1 MVLEHLVVEDG
12 EVEGEAKLDGVASGQ
27 IDLVGILVR
36 LLGLGLHVLE
46 DSVLGVLGN
55 VAVVVADHLDEE
67 GLGLVA
73 AVWHRNHFV
82 VDHRNDLF
90 AVLLKLLFNGL
101 LVDEK
106 CLIEL
111 LVLGVLLNGGDC
123 AASSAFAADKVFESH
138 GKKVSLIGVDITMS
152 LLKDILEEINHIL
165 EALSLLSDTG
175 KENLLF
181 DLVIIGH
188 SCSLKKFEI

>member
-1 MVLEHLVVEDG
+1 MILEHLVVEDG

-82 VDHRNDLF
+82 VDHLNDLF
-90 AVLLKLLFNGL
+90 AVLFKLLFDGL

-111 LVLGVLLNGGDC
+111 LVLGVLLNGRDC
-123 AASSAFAADKVFESH
+123 AASSAFAADQVFESH